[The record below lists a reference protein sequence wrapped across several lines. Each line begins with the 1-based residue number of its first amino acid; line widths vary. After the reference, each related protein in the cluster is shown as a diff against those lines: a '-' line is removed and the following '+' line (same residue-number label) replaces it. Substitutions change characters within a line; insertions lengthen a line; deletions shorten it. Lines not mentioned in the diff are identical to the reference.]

1 MPDLR
6 HARSPRFLM
15 LGATAAGLGAPALL
29 SGCQEAPPPPPPP
42 APPTEQ
48 AVAQKGVALVVREQ
62 EDGSF
67 QIDDEEI
74 VDGPSKTLIVYADGR
89 TETITDPDAFAAK
102 LPAEPPPEGAY
113 AGAPRS
119 AFGLGDVLLMSML
132 FNAWSPARYGGRTY
146 AAAPGALSQRAAS
159 GRGQRLSTFAAYQR
173 RGVAPT
179 GAASARSLRQ
189 AAQRAPAARS
199 NAPRSGRSGFGRGF
213 GSGTGR
219 GFGG

>member
-1 MPDLR
+1 MARLPD
-6 HARSPRFLM
+6 ARSPRFLM
-15 LGATAAGLGAPALL
+15 LGATAAGIAAPAAL
-29 SGCQEAPPPPPPP
+29 SGCQDAPPPP

-62 EDGSF
+62 PDGSF
-67 QIDDEEI
+67 QIDDEQI

-102 LPAEPPPEGAY
+102 LPETPPEQNAY
-113 AGAPRS
+113 AGRS
-119 AFGLGDVLLMSML
+119 GFGLGDVLLMSML
-132 FNAWSPARYGGRTY
+132 MGAWSPARYGGRTY
-146 AAAPGALSQRAAS
+146 AAAPGALSARAAT
-159 GRGQRLSTFAAYQR
+159 GRGQRLSTFSAYQR

-179 GAASARSLRQ
+179 GAASARRLRQ
-189 AAQRAPAARS
+189 AAQRAPATRA

-213 GSGTGR
+213 GRGTGR